1 MLEPTPNV
9 AEKNHSCCGLRM
21 FISEGDN
28 FPFLI
33 QMYFYESLTRFMF
46 ASQCLM
52 VPDDELQQREVDFV
66 DIAFDEL
73 PAKYYKEEEVGLI
86 NQAKSAWDF
95 QPYICSSQDIF

>member
-1 MLEPTPNV
+1 
-9 AEKNHSCCGLRM
+9 
-21 FISEGDN
+21 
-28 FPFLI
+28 
-33 QMYFYESLTRFMF
+33 MYFYESLTRFMF